1 LLFEFSPHPSC
12 PKPESIRVTSLI
24 DLVQRNLNP
33 FDPATFK
40 PGNFWQDALD
50 PALDVSSIHRDT
62 LKQIGQ
68 SLKQVQTDRRTRT
81 LVLVGDSGSG
91 KSHLL
96 AQLKRQLNH
105 QAVFAYIGPW
115 PSHDYLWRHVLRQT
129 VDSLVNPPEGQT
141 DSQLL
146 LWLKG
151 LPSLQERSLIKW
163 VQGERRR
170 FISDLRASFPVGIYR
185 AKEFFGVLYDLMNPE
200 LRPLGYDW
208 LRGEN
213 LDAEDCQLLK
223 VQGSILAEDDAQ
235 KLLLN
240 FGRIAQSTQP
250 IVLCFDNLDN
260 IPKLANGQGADLQP
274 LFDFNSTLHNEKLDN
289 FLVLI
294 SMITSTWKQGKQ
306 RVQPADLARIDKGL
320 PLKQISLKQAAAIWA
335 CRLAPIHAQAS
346 SPPEVAIAPLT
357 PEHLAQA
364 FPGGRALP
372 RHVLKLGQGLIQHV
386 KTHGEAPPIQS
397 PPTPGTQPNS
407 GASRPQPEPPR
418 QDDFAQFQLIWQK
431 TFKTA
436 EQRLNRLGQ
445 LSSQELIWRLQEAL
459 EALEAGKIQ
468 QRCLP
473 SPTFGD
479 RSLAYGQPKKT
490 GVIWTEDGNMTSFCH
505 IMKACQK
512 LVDQGTCDRIVLI
525 RHGSLGKP
533 KTKGNQLFRQI
544 FSSDNTQHLVP
555 SLQDVVYLEAY
566 HSLVNAAAGGELVV
580 GTQNPTVAQLQ
591 ELARKTKV
599 LTACDLLKQLGL
611 VNPAI
616 ANVPAKSVSP
626 TLPRPNQPADS
637 KLDVAS
643 KKVLVEELKAAKQH
657 ILSLVISNQVIGI
670 QHMIGAVQEQW
681 PQLATPALEDLVQQ
695 LCQEGHLTLLDS
707 NAKPEGQL
715 VCWIPSH

>member
-1 LLFEFSPHPSC
+1 M
-12 PKPESIRVTSLI
+12 TSLI

-33 FDPATFK
+33 FDSATFK

-50 PALDVSSIHRDT
+50 PALDVGSIHQNV

-68 SLKQVQTDRRTRT
+68 FLKQVQTDRRTRT

-105 QAVFAYIGPW
+105 QAFFAYIGPW

-129 VDSLVNPPEGQT
+129 VDSLVNPPAGQT

-146 LWLKG
+146 LWLQG
-151 LPSLQERSLIKW
+151 LPSLKERNLIKW

-213 LDAEDCQLLK
+213 LDAEDCQRLK
-223 VQGSILAEDDAQ
+223 VQGSILSEDDAQ

-240 FGRIAQSTQP
+240 FGRISRSTQP

-260 IPKLANGQGADLQP
+260 IPKLANGKGADLQP

-306 RVQPADLARIDKGL
+306 TVQPADLARIDKGL
-320 PLKQISLKQAAAIWA
+320 QLKQISLDQAAALWA
-335 CRLAPIHAQAS
+335 SRLAPIHAQAS
-346 SPPEVAIAPLT
+346 SPPETAIAPLT
-357 PEHLAQA
+357 PEHLTQA

-386 KTHGEAPPIQS
+386 KTHGETPPIQS
-397 PPTPGTQPNS
+397 HPTSGTQPNS
-407 GASRPQPEPPR
+407 GASRPQPELPP
-418 QDDFAQFQLIWQK
+418 QDNFAQFQLIWQK
-431 TFKTA
+431 TLKTA
-436 EQRLNRLGQ
+436 EQQLNRLGQ
-445 LSSQELIWRLQEAL
+445 LSSQDLIWRLREAL

-479 RSLAYGQPKKT
+479 RSLAYGQPQKT

-512 LVDQGTCDRIVLI
+512 LVDKGTCDRIVLI

-533 KTKGNQLFRQI
+533 KTKGNQLFHQI
-544 FSSDNTQHLVP
+544 FSSDSTQHLVP

-591 ELARKTKV
+591 ELTRKTKV

-611 VNPAI
+611 VHPA
-616 ANVPAKSVSP
+616 AADTSQSSTASADTSTKPGRSTKFHP
-626 TLPRPNQPADS
+626 PQKPQPQPNQLPDSGLDTATTPASAD
-637 KLDVAS
+637 
-643 KKVLVEELKAAKQH
+643 ELNAAKQY
-657 ILSLVISNQVIGI
+657 ILNLVTSNQVIGT

-681 PQLATPALEDLVQQ
+681 PKLATPALQELVQQ
-695 LCQEGHLTLLDS
+695 LCDEGHLSQLHPE
-707 NAKPEGQL
+707 AKPESQL
-715 VCWIPSH
+715 LFWMPK